1 MSLEEKPDTAQL
13 EDVLV
18 FLALKTRE
26 ELAVLLQWVLPTN
39 VWTIQKETPE
49 ESRYQKKHEV
59 VPYNQRKPQLSVK
72 KCKLQPTRKIEINWK
87 DSNLPLCLKCVV
99 KKGHLV
105 IHLRTLK
112 IYMLTKLNVVRQKF
126 RKSKKNRSPS
136 HNLRIEMQEDGI
148 HIYKVMDDIR
158 QSIKT
163 ESEFLKELDRAY

>member
-1 MSLEEKPDTAQL
+1 MSLEEKPDTAQS

-18 FLALKTRE
+18 FLALKTGRRIGSFT
-26 ELAVLLQWVLPTN
+26 AMSVTN
-39 VWTIQKETPE
+39 KCVNNAERNTRRIQIP
-49 ESRYQKKHEV
+49 KKHEV

-72 KCKLQPTRKIEINWK
+72 KCKLHQTRKIEINWK

-126 RKSKKNRSPS
+126 RKSKKNRSTS

-148 HIYKVMDDIR
+148 HI
-158 QSIKT
+158 
-163 ESEFLKELDRAY
+163 